1 MNDPRNAPNPTPQ
14 APNSKS
20 TRASPRQTLLHWLI
34 AGLLAAGVLWLF
46 FSQTVAPQ
54 NPTGPTISGY
64 DARALRQLLTAQM
77 PEIDT
82 GSPRTLNEW
91 RGKPL
96 VINFWATWCP
106 PCQKELPDFAALA
119 RHYAGG
125 VHFVGLGLDE
135 RDKLLAFAREFDLPY
150 PTLVAGGF
158 ALGQTTK
165 LGNPNRGMPFT
176 LVLDAN
182 GQPVAH
188 HVGLISRERLE
199 TLIAQA
205 LER

>member
-1 MNDPRNAPNPTPQ
+1 MNDPLNSPPQEPNP
-14 APNSKS
+14 KS
-20 TRASPRQTLLHWLI
+20 TRTSSRRTLVHWVI
-34 AGLLAAGVLWLF
+34 AGLLAAGVLWFF
-46 FSQTVAPQ
+46 FSQTVATQKPAD
-54 NPTGPTISGY
+54 PSFSGY
-64 DARALRQLLTAQM
+64 DARALQQLLTAQM
-77 PEIDT
+77 PEIES
-82 GSPRTLNEW
+82 GSPRTLDEW

-96 VINFWATWCP
+96 IINFWATWCP
-106 PCQKELPDFAALA
+106 PCKKELPDFAAAA
-119 RHYAGG
+119 RHYAGR